1 MDNLLDPDTIVRA
14 QKLALSASRAFLRAG
29 HNRLVVVVSRKN
41 GDGTESDTDA
51 ACLAEFSVYGYV
63 KFLFGH
69 IILSFASDDHAR
81 PSVVTPAD

>member
-14 QKLALSASRAFLRAG
+14 QKLALSASGAFLRAG

-41 GDGTESDTDA
+41 RDGTESDTDA

-63 KFLFGH
+63 KILFGH
-69 IILSFASDDHAR
+69 IILSFASDDHTR
-81 PSVVTPAD
+81 LSVVTPA